1 MLLSSVPSVACLN
14 PLEEPIPETVKPA
27 QPAPKNKR
35 KNAAG
40 ASESVPVPMK
50 RPSAAARTVSEDKKE
65 MCAVLKNSGVA
76 APAAAHEKN
85 DEDDQDEVDETPG
98 VMKRPSALQK
108 PSFTGRGDAKKK
120 AHTKDHQKKAGK
132 PSDVTYHNP
141 SWHKAGNNWQLK
153 SSHGYIMS
161 VACPQIIRFPCH
173 LVCSACKILAC
184 PPHFSFFQCQH
195 VPTIRLAVL
204 WLRRR
209 IPRKWLCLGC
219 LGQECLDTLATWLK
233 IAAVHSAQDTLLQ
246 KLKQG

>member
-50 RPSAAARTVSEDKKE
+50 RPSAAARTVGEDKKE
-65 MCAVLKNSGVA
+65 MGAVLKNSGVA

-184 PPHFSFFQCQH
+184 PLIFLFFNANMCQ
-195 VPTIRLAVL
+195 
-204 WLRRR
+204 
-209 IPRKWLCLGC
+209 
-219 LGQECLDTLATWLK
+219 Q
-233 IAAVHSAQDTLLQ
+233 
-246 KLKQG
+246 